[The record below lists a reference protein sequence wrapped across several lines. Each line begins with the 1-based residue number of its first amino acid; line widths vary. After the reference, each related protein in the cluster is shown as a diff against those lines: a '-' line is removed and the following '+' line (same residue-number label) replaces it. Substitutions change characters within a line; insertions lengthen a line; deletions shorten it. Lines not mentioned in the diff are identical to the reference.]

1 MHLHQRSLEKCGEYC
16 CSLCY
21 WLATLRVVECARLVY
36 LIGIFTFTCILLVH
50 EQMAFDSPILSVI
63 PLNFD
68 SLFHNL
74 LHRVNGKVW
83 RLQFLHPCFRPPLWV
98 TVFVLLHC
106 LHEMCIHVQY
116 RVISGRCDIARTTD
130 LRSVSQYRIID
141 MNPKHYPPHL
151 KYIPHYLEKLWH

>member
-1 MHLHQRSLEKCGEYC
+1 MLLWSLLVHLHQRSLEKCGEYC

-83 RLQFLHPCFRPPLWV
+83 RLQFLHPCFRPPLV
-98 TVFVLLHC
+98 GHC
-106 LHEMCIHVQY
+106 LRSSSLFAWDVHSCTIPCDLWALRY
-116 RVISGRCDIARTTD
+116 RKDDRSAISIAISLNR
-130 LRSVSQYRIID
+130 YE
-141 MNPKHYPPHL
+141 P
-151 KYIPHYLEKLWH
+151 